1 MIFGIRT
8 YELPDYR
15 NKSLKFYWGALNRAR
30 ISVMSKIFG
39 PVMLIAPLMLA
50 ALDETNISFEI
61 GAISF
66 FLGLFLII
74 LIFILERPEFLS
86 VNLDQI
92 DGLNFYLDFYG
103 FKYLF
108 KKEKIERIIDLGIKC
123 DFESVRT
130 HATSHSLIFLF
141 DDGSTFKICLS
152 YSLSQSPHNDLLR
165 LARFAGE
172 IADIKQQP
180 ALLGKGNP
188 EIQTNPQT
196 GLPCFKGVRFTP
208 K

>member
-8 YELPDYR
+8 YELPDYT
-15 NKSLKFYWGALNRAR
+15 NKRLKFYWGALNRAR

-50 ALDETNISFEI
+50 ALDETNISFEV

-66 FLGLFLII
+66 GSGLFLII
-74 LIFILERPEFLS
+74 LIYILERPEFLS
-86 VNLDQI
+86 VSLDQS
-92 DGLNFYLDFYG
+92 DGLDFHLDFYG
-103 FKYLF
+103 FKHIF
-108 KKEKIERIIDLGIKC
+108 KKEKVERIIDLGIKC
-123 DFESVRT
+123 DFENART

-141 DDGSTFKICLS
+141 DDNSTFKICLS

-172 IADIKQQP
+172 IADLKLQP
-180 ALLGKGNP
+180 ALLGKGKP
-188 EIQTNPQT
+188 EIQVNPQT
-196 GLPCFKGVRFTP
+196 GLSCFKGVRFNP